1 MAGSVMSVMFGV
13 IFASTGMRT
22 AFFTV
27 SVNFSH
33 SENAWP
39 TLWPEPSTVMCG
51 HEKFSSSMSAPLSAA
66 ALARKAHS
74 SFEKPMMLAMIGRS
88 GNFFFR

>member
-1 MAGSVMSVMFGV
+1 MSVMFGV
-13 IFASTGMRT
+13 IFAITGIRT

-27 SVNFSH
+27 SVKRSH
-33 SENAWP
+33 SANAWP

-66 ALARKAHS
+66 AFARYAHS
-74 SFEKPMMLAMIGRS
+74 SFENPMMLAMMGRS
-88 GNFFFR
+88 GYVFFR